1 MDANSRSD
9 IVPHAGASA
18 VATPLTSKLALAGA
32 WLAVG
37 LPLLWGI
44 GQTFKKVLALF
55 RI

>member
-1 MDANSRSD
+1 MASNSTNDLAES
-9 IVPHAGASA
+9 ASG
-18 VATPLTSKLALAGA
+18 ATPLKTKLAMTGA

-44 GQTFKKVLALF
+44 GQTFRKVLALF

>member
-1 MDANSRSD
+1 MASHSTEDMAARAS
-9 IVPHAGASA
+9 GA
-18 VATPLTSKLALAGA
+18 TSSKTKLAMAVA

-44 GQTFKKVLALF
+44 GQTFRKVLALF